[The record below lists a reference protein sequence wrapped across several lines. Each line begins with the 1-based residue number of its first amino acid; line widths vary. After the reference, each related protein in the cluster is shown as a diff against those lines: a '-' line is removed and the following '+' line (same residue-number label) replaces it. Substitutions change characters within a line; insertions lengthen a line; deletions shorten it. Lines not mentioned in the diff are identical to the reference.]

1 MNYAPPVSTSLSV
14 TPAGCPWHI
23 LGAGSLGGLWAT
35 RLFSAGIPVRL
46 ILRNAGQRDAY
57 LGVGGMTLTSADAQC
72 THSIPAETI
81 EDQAPIRRLLVACKA
96 YDAEPAARSLASR
109 IQPGAE
115 ILLLQNGIGS
125 QDAVASALPH
135 ARCMAASSTEG
146 AFRTQPFCV
155 QAAGKGMNWIGD
167 LHPRNDRPDALLADL
182 AAAAIPAQWTEDIH
196 DRLWRKLA
204 LNCAIN
210 PLTVLHD
217 CSNGGLRQHASSVR
231 ALCEELVVL
240 LLSTP
245 YPAAAHGLLA
255 ETERVIDAT
264 ALNISSM
271 LQDARAGRRTEI
283 SYLLGQACATAQRL
297 GIPTPVL
304 DETYDQLRLD
314 LVARGLPPH

>member
-1 MNYAPPVSTSLSV
+1 MNNAPPVSTSLS
-14 TPAGCPWHI
+14 ASSGACPWHI

-35 RLFSAGIPVRL
+35 RLFCAGIPVRL
-46 ILRNAGQRDAY
+46 ILRDAAQRDAY
-57 LGVGGMTLTSADAQC
+57 QDVGGITLTTADVPH
-72 THSIPAETI
+72 THPVPAETI
-81 EDQAPIRRLLVACKA
+81 DDHAPIRRLLVACKA
-96 YDAEPAARSLASR
+96 YDAEPAARALASR

-115 ILLLQNGIGS
+115 VLLLQNGIGS

-135 ARCMAASSTEG
+135 ARCMPVSSTEG
-146 AFRTQPFCV
+146 AFRDQPFRI

-167 LHPRNDRPDALLADL
+167 LHPLDERPDALLADL
-182 AAAAIPAQWTEDIH
+182 ASAGIPAQWTEDIH
-196 DRLWRKLA
+196 HRLWRKLA

-217 CSNGGLRQHASSVR
+217 CTNGGLRQHASSVR
-231 ALCEELVVL
+231 ALCEELVAL
-240 LLSTP
+240 LLATP
-245 YPAAAHGLLA
+245 HPAAAHGLLA

-264 ALNISSM
+264 ASNISSM

-283 SYLLGQACATAQRL
+283 SYLLGQACDTAQRL

-304 DETYDQLRLD
+304 NETHNQLRLD